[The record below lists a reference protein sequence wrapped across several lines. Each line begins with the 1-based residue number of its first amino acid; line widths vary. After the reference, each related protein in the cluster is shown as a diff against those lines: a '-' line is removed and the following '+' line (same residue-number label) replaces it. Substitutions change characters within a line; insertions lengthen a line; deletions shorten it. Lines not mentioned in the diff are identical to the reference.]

1 MLQESP
7 VPFVRKDDVIHNHL
21 RVVLRQDAADVEALS
36 DVADMEDEH
45 DKSRLLNLRL
55 QKLDEI
61 RVRIDDGDDRLSC
74 HDPGGASPVP
84 GPDEMAGILDSL
96 RLMTDKPAHAS
107 PGDDPPAAH
116 RPLDEHGTLLRKNI
130 RAIAELEHRALHQRG
145 VADRVSD
152 AISRATGSA
161 AFAVS
166 HAIGFTLWIVLNVG
180 VISGMTPFDPF
191 PFSFLTLVVSLEAI
205 FLSVFVLMSQ
215 NRMTR
220 QAEKRAHLD
229 LQVDMLAE
237 QELTAIL
244 RMVQGLCEK
253 HGVEVLF
260 RDDRLEELVR
270 ETDVH
275 TVAAALEDRL
285 PDA

>member
-1 MLQESP
+1 MVDTPAQRSAVNDGEPERAES
-7 VPFVRKDDVIHNHL
+7 DLGH
-21 RVVLRQDAADVEALS
+21 AA
-36 DVADMEDEH
+36 
-45 DKSRLLNLRL
+45 
-55 QKLDEI
+55 I
-61 RVRIDDGDDRLSC
+61 
-74 HDPGGASPVP
+74 
-84 GPDEMAGILDSL
+84 
-96 RLMTDKPAHAS
+96 
-107 PGDDPPAAH
+107 
-116 RPLDEHGTLLRKNI
+116 LRKNI
-130 RAIAELEHRALHQRG
+130 RAIAELEHRALHERG
-145 VADRVSD
+145 PTDRLSD

-161 AFAVS
+161 PF
-166 HAIGFTLWIVLNVG
+166 AIGHVIGFGVWFLLNARWVPG
-180 VISGMTPFDPF
+180 LEPFDPF

-220 QAEKRAHLD
+220 QAEKRSHLD

-260 RDDRLEELVR
+260 RDDHLEELVK

-275 TVAAALEDRL
+275 TVAAALEERL
-285 PDA
+285 PGS